1 MRRAL
6 IGFVVVVLVCV
17 GLIWLGEFGWGPVV
31 ITRENEQKMILFL
44 GDPRAVTEPGVT
56 LRLPLLEEEWVFDR
70 RLLYLNAEPD
80 LIQTRDQE
88 RILVDNYVVWR
99 IVDPGKFFASF
110 PGGMTQAEHQ
120 IDRVIRAGVREV
132 IGQHTLTEVLT
143 GERLD
148 IMRVITEQANAQL
161 GQYGIEAEDVRINR
175 TELPRG
181 AEKNVFARMQTDR
194 QRLARKYRA
203 EGGEKARRIRA
214 EADREARVIVA
225 HARRDAEIT
234 RGEGDAESTRIYA
247 EAYVKAPGF
256 YAFLRSLEAYRK
268 TIGDGTTLVVSPDTE
283 FFQFFGGA
291 NPGAKKP
298 GP

>member
-6 IGFVVVVLVCV
+6 IGFVAVLLVCV

-44 GDPRAVTEPGVT
+44 GDPRGAVTQPGWA
-56 LRLPLLEEEWVFDR
+56 LRLPLLEEERAFDR

-88 RILVDNYVVWR
+88 RIFVDNYVVWR
-99 IVDPGKFFASF
+99 IVAPQKFFASF
-110 PGGMTQAEHQ
+110 PGGMTQAEQQ
-120 IDRVIRAGVREV
+120 IDRVVRAAVRQV

-143 GERLD
+143 GKRLD
-148 IMRVITEQANAQL
+148 IMHTITKQASVQL
-161 GQYGIEAEDVRINR
+161 DQYGIETQGVRINR
-175 TELPRG
+175 TELPSG

-203 EGGEKARRIRA
+203 EGGEEARRIRA

-225 HARRDAEIT
+225 NARRDAEIE
-234 RGEGDAESTRIYA
+234 RGVGDAQSARIYA
-247 EAYVKAPGF
+247 EAYSKAPDF
-256 YAFLRSLEAYRK
+256 YAFQRSLEAYRK
-268 TIGDGTTLVVSPDTE
+268 TIGAGTTLVLSPDSE
-283 FFQFFGGA
+283 FFRFFGSA
-291 NPGAKKP
+291 NPDRR
-298 GP
+298 

>member
-6 IGFVVVVLVCV
+6 IGSVAVVLVCV
-17 GLIWLGEFGWGPVV
+17 GLILLGELGWGPVV

-44 GDPRAVTEPGVT
+44 GDPRAVTQPGIA
-56 LRLPLLEEEWVFDR
+56 LRLPLLEEERVFDR

-88 RILVDNYVVWR
+88 RIFVDNYAVWR
-99 IVDPGKFFASF
+99 IVDPEAFFASF
-110 PGGMTQAEHQ
+110 PGGMIQAEQQ
-120 IDRVIRAGVREV
+120 IDRVIRASVREV

-143 GERLD
+143 GERLG
-148 IMRVITEQANAQL
+148 IMRSITEQANTQL
-161 GQYGIEAEDVRINR
+161 GQYGIETEDVRINR

-203 EGGEKARRIRA
+203 EGSEKARRIRA

-225 HARRDAEIT
+225 NARRDAEIT
-234 RGEGDAESTRIYA
+234 RGAGDAQSTRIYA
-247 EAYVKAPGF
+247 QAYEKAPGF

-291 NPGAKKP
+291 KP
-298 GP
+298 GGK

>member
-6 IGFVVVVLVCV
+6 IGFVAVVLVCV

-44 GDPRAVTEPGVT
+44 GDPRAVTQPGFA
-56 LRLPLLEEEWVFDR
+56 LRLPLLEEERAFDR

-88 RILVDNYVVWR
+88 RIFVDNYVVWR
-99 IVDPGKFFASF
+99 IVDPERFFASF
-110 PGGMTQAEHQ
+110 PDGMAQAEQQ
-120 IDRVIRAGVREV
+120 IDRVIRADVRQV

-148 IMRVITEQANAQL
+148 IMRTITERASAEL
-161 GQYGIEAEDVRINR
+161 GQYGIETQDVRINR
-175 TELPRG
+175 TELPSD
-181 AEKNVFARMQTDR
+181 AEKNVFARMKTDR

-225 HARRDAEIT
+225 NARRDAEIT
-234 RGEGDAESTRIYA
+234 RGTGDAESTRIYA
-247 EAYVKAPGF
+247 EAYTKAPGF
-256 YAFLRSLEAYRK
+256 YAFMRSLEAYRK

-283 FFQFFGGA
+283 FFQFFGSA
-291 NPGAKKP
+291 TPGGKKP